1 MSWCFKCVSRR
12 IWCGKLKSSAMTS
25 NTKISSYDF
34 KWICLWPWCQ
44 MHESRA
50 IITSGSV
57 SSYAVK
63 CSVLRYGFKWNQ
75 TPTPT
80 YCARVF
86 RTCTRVDSKCAR
98 VFGISVAT
106 PAESHRLRRPS
117 GFFLWFLS
125 TVLAILT
132 VYNHPC
138 LRDLQLT
145 ENFWVREQR
154 LCVLL

>member
-1 MSWCFKCVSRR
+1 MCIKSINQIYLSFPHLHFLLPYACLPIPHFFPPCVYLPAPHFLLPRAFFPPLTC
-12 IWCGKLKSSAMTS
+12 IAP
-25 NTKISSYDF
+25 
-34 KWICLWPWCQ
+34 CLTWEGC
-44 MHESRA
+44 RD
-50 IITSGSV
+50 
-57 SSYAVK
+57 
-63 CSVLRYGFKWNQ
+63 Q

-125 TVLAILT
+125 TALARLT

-145 ENFWVREQR
+145 ENF
-154 LCVLL
+154 